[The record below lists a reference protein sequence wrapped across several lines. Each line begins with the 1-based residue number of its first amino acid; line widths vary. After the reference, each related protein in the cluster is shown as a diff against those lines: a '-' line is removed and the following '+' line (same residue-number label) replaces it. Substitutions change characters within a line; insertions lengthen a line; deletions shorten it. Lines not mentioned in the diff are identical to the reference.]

1 MKKTYVPLLA
11 GIALTILTGAASA
24 AINTPPGLQPGDTFH
39 LMFVTTG
46 TMQAVSS
53 NPPGFAYDQ
62 LVFNEAQAKGL
73 LTYGA
78 QSVNW
83 TALISHWDIP
93 VVGAI
98 DRFDPVSP
106 VYRLDGPK
114 IANNGSDLYDSSI
127 QNPINVGPDLSNN
140 DVFVWTGSNADGMPA
155 GNGSYLNNGFNN
167 PRIGVSFNTN
177 LNWLSATD
185 FPWNTEM
192 HLYAFSSELTAVPEP
207 GAAFLGCIATVGVL
221 AALRRR
227 PAMRLAA
234 TRSSAKPTTPM
245 GSQPST
251 CCEAVFAS
259 SDVAAPGQM

>member
-1 MKKTYVPLLA
+1 MKTTYPLLA
-11 GIALTILTGAASA
+11 CLALTLLPRAASA

-53 NPPGFAYDQ
+53 NPPGFGYDL
-62 LVFNEAQAKGL
+62 LVFNEAQANGL
-73 LTYGA
+73 LTYGT

-98 DRFDPVSP
+98 DRFNPVSP

-114 IANNGSDLYDSSI
+114 IANNGSDLYDNSI
-127 QNPINVGPDLSNN
+127 QNPIDVGPDLSIN
-140 DVFVWTGSNADGMPA
+140 DVFVWTGSNADGTPA

-185 FPWNTEM
+185 FPWNTEL
-192 HLYAFSSELTAVPEP
+192 HLYAFSSELTVVPEP
-207 GAAFLGCIATVGVL
+207 GTVLLGSIWIIGALAT
-221 AALRRR
+221 LRHRPSPSRR
-227 PAMRLAA
+227 EV
-234 TRSSAKPTTPM
+234 SH
-245 GSQPST
+245 
-251 CCEAVFAS
+251 
-259 SDVAAPGQM
+259 